1 MLELKPRI
9 YGQTFKWN
17 LLPKNKIDTI
27 SMKPIRNTLKES
39 NVVATKII
47 DKVNINGQEVNLP
60 ISTDLTVDSTSKF
73 YSQNDSSDLESHATL
88 AKSLIEIYS
97 VQGSTTFTLE
107 TPLQK
112 MPTLKVTFNGET
124 SVIDYNKYGHA
135 TYLAAIANQP
145 SLAKWIDTYKS
156 HDPQTWADKSRD
168 NYNRGKYVTETD
180 PDGDVLVDYTKSYVP
195 AYAWVNALYPAG
207 PENNKNLTPAK
218 NVLTRWN
225 RGGQNDSFAGWV
237 RKNDWK
243 NINSFLNV
251 NVYPPVLEH
260 PANGQYKGYSAV
272 SQQLP
277 VENHTAYLTFNLVKI
292 NDYEYRVNWYIPVRY
307 AYAATSQYWET
318 IAFIPVYK
326 DLESFAFFYRTMSL
340 KLDLIS
346 ESIDTTEQQISYSL
360 DANNK
365 LTQNLKNKNI
375 FYFDKNNLIT
385 LNSTW
390 VPNLWIEE
398 MSKYLLTKYK
408 NGAYIV
414 ECSVPTKWANENN
427 ISINTQMYIYL
438 QDGKQIMRGSTPCV
452 FEVKNIERS
461 YNNND
466 FVYNLKLMEVK

>member
-17 LLPKNKIDTI
+17 LLPKNKIDTVL
-27 SMKPIRNTLKES
+27 MQPIRNTLKES
-39 NVVATKII
+39 NVVATKTI
-47 DKVNINGQEVNLP
+47 DKVTINGQETNLP
-60 ISTDLTVDSTSKF
+60 ISVDLTVDSTHKY
-73 YSQNDSSDLESHATL
+73 YSQNDVSTIAWHPTI
-88 AKSLIEIYS
+88 AKSLVEIYS

-107 TPLQK
+107 TPLSK

-156 HDPQTWADKSRD
+156 HAPQIWSGKSRD
-168 NYNRGKYVTETD
+168 NYNRGKYVAETD
-180 PDGDVLVDYTKSYVP
+180 EDGDVLVDYTKSYVP

-207 PENNKNLTPAK
+207 PEDNKNLTPAK
-218 NVLTRWN
+218 NILTRWN
-225 RGGQNDSFAGWV
+225 DGKYITVKYGWA
-237 RKNDWK
+237 NLYDWK

-251 NVYPPVLEH
+251 NVYPSTLKHGDREVT
-260 PANGQYKGYSAV
+260 GSRVV

-277 VENHTAYLTFNLVKI
+277 VENHTAYITFGLIKI
-292 NDYEYRVNWYIPVRY
+292 NDYEYKVNWYIPIRY
-307 AYAATSQYWET
+307 AYAATSQSWGELFFVPKYT
-318 IAFIPVYK
+318 
-326 DLESFAFFYRTMSL
+326 DLESYAFLDRITSL
-340 KLDLIS
+340 KLDLIA
-346 ESIDTTEQQISYSL
+346 ESVDTTEQQISYSL
-360 DANNK
+360 DANNE
-365 LTQNLKNKNI
+365 LTQNPKNKNI

-385 LNSTW
+385 LNSVW
-390 VPNLWIEE
+390 VPDPWTEK

-408 NGAYIV
+408 DGAYIV
-414 ECSVPTKWANENN
+414 ECSVPAKWANENN
-427 ISINTQMYIYL
+427 ISINTQMHVYL

-461 YNNND
+461 YNSDN